1 MISTEVASDGNNDTE
16 EVPDMM
22 SVLSVSTT
30 SSSSSTTW
38 KQRERVD
45 DTSVALTLA
54 SLKSDVS
61 TSTSKQQFSR
71 KASADRI
78 RHDLLFQLGI
88 RDQEIQRESSISSQK
103 NLTLLGNVRPFQM
116 DLKYV
121 PSDDDDD
128 EDNDDGSSSE
138 NEGTRDQSAVSL
150 SAEFSWGNPW
160 SFLLGQKQQTPTSD
174 PSPSSSNDNVVEETV
189 EDVEKT
195 SNASQKPKK
204 GVSFSNK
211 VMVVPIPLRHDYS
224 RRMRQRLWTPA
235 EEIHEN
241 AQRNAVE
248 FSSEGWNCQD
258 VVEEDDMYICSGT
271 QELIHPVHVQLGTVQ
286 PQEDQ

>member
-1 MISTEVASDGNNDTE
+1 MLSTEDASDRNNDSE
-16 EVPDMM
+16 EAPDMM

-88 RDQEIQRESSISSQK
+88 RDQEIRRESFVSSQK

-121 PSDDDDD
+121 PSDDDD
-128 EDNDDGSSSE
+128 EDDDGSSSE
-138 NEGTRDQSAVSL
+138 NEETRDQSAVSL

-160 SFLLGQKQQTPTSD
+160 SFLLGQKQQTPPSD
-174 PSPSSSNDNVVEETV
+174 PTPSSNDNVVEETV
-189 EDVEKT
+189 VNVEKT
-195 SNASQKPKK
+195 SHTSQKPKK

-211 VMVVPIPLRHDYS
+211 VLVVPIPLRHDYS

-286 PQEDQ
+286 TQEEQ

>member
-1 MISTEVASDGNNDTE
+1 MLSSEVASDRNNDSE
-16 EVPDMM
+16 EAPDMM

-30 SSSSSTTW
+30 SSSSSTTT

-88 RDQEIQRESSISSQK
+88 RDEEVRRESSLSSQK

-116 DLKYV
+116 DLKYE
-121 PSDDDDD
+121 PSDDD
-128 EDNDDGSSSE
+128 EDDDGSSSE
-138 NEGTRDQSAVSL
+138 NEGTRNQSAASL
-150 SAEFSWGNPW
+150 SAESSWGKPW
-160 SFLLGQKQQTPTSD
+160 SFLLRPKQQTPPSD
-174 PSPSSSNDNVVEETV
+174 PSPSSTSNDNVVEETV
-189 EDVEKT
+189 NSRDVEKT
-195 SNASQKPKK
+195 SQKPKK

-211 VMVVPIPLRHDYS
+211 VLVVPIPLRHDYS

-248 FSSEGWNCQD
+248 FSSEGWNCQE

-286 PQEDQ
+286 TQDEQ